1 MLQKFKN
8 PLIDNSQNYKLSSYI
23 KTLLLD
29 ENYNEFYIATGYW
42 DIPSVALIFEEF
54 KTFLERP
61 DTKIKLLLGKDPEV
75 QNYQLSHADEIDLN
89 NYPASYIKYHL
100 DNIPVVA
107 DYEDAISLLLNYC
120 VGENP
125 KFEIHTYQDSSH
137 SSFLHAK
144 CYIFKGKNDSCAIV
158 GSSNF
163 TKKGLE
169 DNSEL
174 NYLEMNSS
182 NVVVRPENGTSVK
195 GHIFWFDEKW
205 KNSKSW
211 GKIFIYTVLKT
222 NIGCRSFSK
231 GIENKFISEKKKLQI
246 EKIQNGEIENKMNIP
261 RIPSDITL
269 FDYQN
274 EAISEWEKQNY
285 KGIFD
290 MATGTGKTLTG
301 LGAVSKLSEVL
312 NDRLAVFIVCPYQH
326 LVEQWVEDIEQFGMK
341 PIIGYSS
348 SEQKNWKSLLK
359 YAVEDFNLEI
369 KNKTFFCFISTNAT
383 FSSEFV
389 QNQISKLHGNA
400 LLVVDEAHNFGAEY
414 LRKLLSNKFSYRL
427 ALSATLERH
436 GDKEGTQS
444 LYDYF
449 GKKCIEYGLE
459 RAIKEKKLTRY
470 KYYPVVVSLT
480 DDEFVYYEQYSRE
493 ISKCVVKGK
502 NGKLKLNEKGKRI
515 ALQRARLVAGA
526 ANKIGALKEQIM
538 PYIND
543 NHILVYC
550 GATKVFDENSG
561 LDDSNDDEISEGK
574 RQIEVVTDLLGN
586 LLGMKVAQ
594 FTSKENMQ
602 ERAVIKQEFSEGK
615 NLQALIAIKCLDE
628 GVNIPAIKTAFI
640 LASTTNPKEYIQR
653 RGRVLRKSD
662 GKDFAEIYDFI
673 TLPRPLTEVIYE
685 TEEQKKKG
693 RTLVIN
699 ELVRAIEFARLSMT
713 EISAMERIEE
723 IKKLYELTDKDLIFK
738 EDFENE
744 Q

>member
-8 PLIDNSQNYKLSSYI
+8 PLIDNSQNYKLSSYL
-23 KTLLLD
+23 KALLLD

-42 DIPSVALIFEEF
+42 DIPSVATIFEELE
-54 KTFLERP
+54 KFLERP
-61 DTKIKLLLGKDPEV
+61 NTKIKLLLGKDPEV
-75 QNYQLSHADEIDLN
+75 QNYQLSHSDEIDLN
-89 NYPASYIKYHL
+89 DYPASYIKYHL
-100 DNIPVVA
+100 ENIPVVA
-107 DYEDAISLLLNYC
+107 DYENAIALLLKYC

-125 KFEIHTYQDSSH
+125 KFEIHVYNNKVNST
-137 SSFLHAK
+137 FLHAK
-144 CYIFKGKNDSCAIV
+144 CYIFKGKEDSCAIV

-174 NYLEMNSS
+174 NYLETTSS
-182 NVVVRPENGTSVK
+182 NVIVRPENGTSMK
-195 GHIFWFDEKW
+195 GHLFWFEEKW
-205 KNSKSW
+205 KTSKSW
-211 GKIFIYTVLKT
+211 QKIFIYTVLHT
-222 NIGCRSFSK
+222 NIGCRSFAK
-231 GIENKFISEKKKLQI
+231 GIENNYISEKKKLQL
-246 EKIQNGEIENKMNIP
+246 EKIQNGEIETKMNIP

-269 FDYQN
+269 FDYQK
-274 EAISEWEKQNY
+274 EAISEWEKQDY

-301 LGAVSKLSEVL
+301 LGAISKLSEFL
-312 NDRLAVFIVCPYQH
+312 NDKLAVFIVCPYQH
-326 LVEQWVEDIEQFGMK
+326 LVEQWVEDIEKFGMK

-348 SEQKNWKSLLK
+348 SEQKNWKVLLK
-359 YAVEDFNLEI
+359 YAVEDFNLKI
-369 KNKTFFCFISTNAT
+369 KNRTFFCFISTNAT

-389 QNQISKLHGNA
+389 QGQISKLHGNA
-400 LLVVDEAHNFGAEY
+400 VLVVDEAHNFGAEY

-436 GDKEGTQS
+436 GDKEGTQA

-449 GKKCIEYGLE
+449 GKKCIEYNLE

-470 KYYPVVVSLT
+470 KYYPIIVSLT
-480 DDEFVYYEQYSRE
+480 DDEFAYYEQYSRE
-493 ISKCVVKGK
+493 ISKCVIKGK

-526 ANKIGALKEQIM
+526 SNKIGALKEQIT

-550 GATKVFDENSG
+550 GATKIFDEDSEI
-561 LDDSNDDEISEGK
+561 DDTNNDEISEGK

-602 ERAVIKQEFSEGK
+602 ERAIIKKEFSEGK
-615 NLQALIAIKCLDE
+615 NLQALVAIKCLDE

-653 RGRVLRKSD
+653 RGRVLRKSE

-673 TLPRPLTEVIYE
+673 TIPRSVDEVIYE
-685 TEEQKKKG
+685 TFEEKKKG
-693 RTLVIN
+693 RALVVN
-699 ELVRAIEFARLSMT
+699 ELVRAIEFARLSMN
-713 EISAMERIEE
+713 EISAMEKIDE
-723 IKKLYELTDKDLIFK
+723 IKALYELTDKDLTFK

>member
-8 PLIDNSQNYKLSSYI
+8 PLIDNSQNYKLSSYL
-23 KTLLLD
+23 KALLLD

-42 DIPSVALIFEEF
+42 DIPSVATIFEELE
-54 KTFLERP
+54 KFLERAN
-61 DTKIKLLLGKDPEV
+61 TKIKLLLGKDPEV
-75 QNYQLSHADEIDLN
+75 QNYQLSHSDEIDLN
-89 NYPASYIKYHL
+89 DYPASYIKYHL
-100 DNIPVVA
+100 ENIPVVA
-107 DYEDAISLLLNYC
+107 DYENAIALLLKYC

-125 KFEIHTYQDSSH
+125 KFEIHVYSDKVNST
-137 SSFLHAK
+137 FLHAK
-144 CYIFKGKNDSCAIV
+144 CYIFKGEEDSCAIV

-174 NYLEMNSS
+174 NYLETTSS
-182 NVVVRPENGTSVK
+182 NVIVRPENGTSMK
-195 GHIFWFDEKW
+195 GHLFWFEEKW
-205 KNSKSW
+205 KTSKSW
-211 GKIFIYTVLKT
+211 QKIFIYTVLHT

-231 GIENKFISEKKKLQI
+231 GIENNYISEKKKLQL
-246 EKIQNGEIENKMNIP
+246 EKIQNGEIETKMNIP

-269 FDYQN
+269 FDYQK
-274 EAISEWEKQNY
+274 EAISEWEKQDY

-301 LGAVSKLSEVL
+301 LGAISKLSEFL
-312 NDRLAVFIVCPYQH
+312 NDKLAVFIVCPYQH
-326 LVEQWVEDIEQFGMK
+326 LVEQWVEDIEKFGMK

-348 SEQKNWKSLLK
+348 SEQKNWKVLLK
-359 YAVEDFNLEI
+359 YAVEDFNLKI
-369 KNKTFFCFISTNAT
+369 KNRTFFCFISTNAT

-389 QNQISKLHGNA
+389 QNQISKLHRNA
-400 LLVVDEAHNFGAEY
+400 VLVVDEAHNFGAEY

-427 ALSATLERH
+427 ALSATLDRH
-436 GDKEGTQS
+436 GDKKGTQA

-449 GKKCIEYGLE
+449 GKKCIEYNLE

-470 KYYPVVVSLT
+470 KYYPIIVSLT
-480 DDEFVYYEQYSRE
+480 DDEFAYYEQYSRE
-493 ISKCVVKGK
+493 ISKCVIKGK

-526 ANKIGALKEQIM
+526 SNKIGALKEQIT

-550 GATKVFDENSG
+550 GATKIFDEDSEI
-561 LDDSNDDEISEGK
+561 DDTNNDEISEGK

-602 ERAVIKQEFSEGK
+602 ERAIIKKEFSEGK
-615 NLQALIAIKCLDE
+615 NLQALVAIKCLDE
-628 GVNIPAIKTAFI
+628 GVNIPAIKTTFI

-653 RGRVLRKSD
+653 RGRVLRKSE

-673 TLPRPLTEVIYE
+673 TIPRSIDEVIYE
-685 TEEQKKKG
+685 TSEEKKKG
-693 RTLVIN
+693 RALVVN
-699 ELVRAIEFARLSMT
+699 ELVRAIEFARLSMN
-713 EISAMERIEE
+713 EISAMEKIDE
-723 IKKLYELTDKDLIFK
+723 IKELYELTDKDLTFK